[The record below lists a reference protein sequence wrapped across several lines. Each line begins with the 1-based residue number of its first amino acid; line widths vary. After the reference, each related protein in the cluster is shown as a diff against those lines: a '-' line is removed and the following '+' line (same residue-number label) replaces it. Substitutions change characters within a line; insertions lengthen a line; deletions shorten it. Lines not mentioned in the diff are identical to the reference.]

1 MELVEGF
8 GGRMRGRPTERK
20 ITYDDVPYFSRYA
33 PTRTVP
39 LPRGYFIAVSDEA
52 VIGKLM
58 QHGIAVERLLE
69 PVTTTV
75 QAFAVTGVTPS
86 SRSNQGHYTS
96 AVEGEYNMEERD
108 FPAGT
113 YYVSTAQAL
122 GSLAA
127 YMLEPETDDGLVVW
141 NYFDRYLT
149 RQWRMEAQTYPVFKQ
164 TEQLN
169 LVKEPA
175 NPRR

>member
-8 GGRMRGRPTERK
+8 GGRMRGRPTDRT
-20 ITYDDVPYFSRYA
+20 ITYNDVPYYSRYT

-39 LPRGYFIAVSDEA
+39 LPRGYLIAVRDEA

-69 PVTTTV
+69 PVTATV
-75 QAFAVTGVTPS
+75 EAFAVTGLTPS
-86 SRSNQGHYTS
+86 SRPNQGHYTS
-96 AVEGEYNMEERD
+96 SIEGEYSTVERE

-122 GSLAA
+122 G
-127 YMLEPETDDGLVVW
+127 TLVCI
-141 NYFDRYLT
+141 R
-149 RQWRMEAQTYPVFKQ
+149 
-164 TEQLN
+164 
-169 LVKEPA
+169 
-175 NPRR
+175 